1 MSLDIKT
8 IVAATVAGGVGAALA
23 TYLLGK
29 NSKGV
34 SSEIVEQ
41 KVLAA
46 VDQKVRDAVLVQ
58 AQSIADSKGL
68 VGKVYPAVGT
78 PEKQKRILV
87 TGGAGFVGSN
97 LVDALM
103 MQVSN

>member
-1 MSLDIKT
+1 MALDIKT
-8 IVAATVAGGVGAALA
+8 IVAAAVAGGVGAAVA
-23 TYLLGK
+23 TFLLGK
-29 NSKGV
+29 STKPV
-34 SSEIVEQ
+34 STDSIEQ
-41 KVLAA
+41 KVLAK

-58 AQSIADSKGL
+58 AQSIVDSKGL

-78 PEKQKRILV
+78 PDKQKRILI

-103 MQVSN
+103 MQVR